1 MNALAALD
9 ALRIMQA
16 LAGLSLAVQT
26 LEFLRLRTAL
36 SESGVW
42 AWSVQRGDLA
52 HASGATRALFA
63 FLSDE
68 RVHALHLALRLAAA
82 AALILWGSSLPL
94 SLFLFIGTVAI
105 LVRWRGAFNGGSDF
119 MTIVVLTGL
128 VIADAGAAF
137 GAAETSAK
145 AGLLYVAIHALTSY
159 FVSGAVKLLDA
170 DWRAG
175 RALPIF
181 LDGGVH
187 GPLPPE
193 ALLRR
198 PTVAALCSWSFILWE
213 CAAPLALVSP
223 AIAASY
229 CAAALVFHL
238 LVFRF
243 FGLNR
248 FVFAWAATFPAV
260 VYTAGVPF

>member
-1 MNALAALD
+1 MNALAATD

-36 SESGVW
+36 SERGVW
-42 AWSVQRGDLA
+42 AWSVQQGDLA
-52 HASGATRALFA
+52 HASRATRTVFG

-68 RVHALHLALRLAAA
+68 RVHAAHLFLRLAGA
-82 AALILWGSSLPL
+82 AALILWGSALPVSLVL
-94 SLFLFIGTVAI
+94 LLGTVAI

-119 MTIVVLTGL
+119 MTIAVLTGL
-128 VIADAGAAF
+128 VIADAGATF
-137 GAAETSAK
+137 GAAETGAK
-145 AGLLYVAIHALTSY
+145 AGLLYVAIQALTSY

-170 DWRAG
+170 DWRTG

-181 LDGGVH
+181 LDGAVH
-187 GPLPPE
+187 GPLPPT

-198 PTVAALCSWSFILWE
+198 PAVAAFCSWGFILWE
-213 CAAPLALVSP
+213 CAAPLALVAP
-223 AIAASY
+223 IAALGY
-229 CAAALVFHL
+229 CAVALVFHL

-248 FVFAWAATFPAV
+248 FVFAWAAAFPAV
-260 VYTAGVPF
+260 VYAAGVPF